1 MDNLVIDQ
9 GTVEEFDIIVRDSF
23 GNAVNL
29 DGQTLFMTAK
39 KSFNDLDADAVFKL
53 DSNGNGIIINPAQS
67 VAVNTGHATI
77 RIVPSNTSSLS
88 ATVWHLV
95 YDIRRKT
102 VSGDV
107 VLVFKGQVII
117 SPAITQST

>member
-23 GNAVNL
+23 GNTIDL
-29 DGQTLFMTAK
+29 TDQTLFMTVK
-39 KSFNDLDADAVFKL
+39 KSFADTDADAVFKL
-53 DSNGNGIIINPAQS
+53 DSNGNGIMINPAQS
-67 VAVNTGHATI
+67 VAVNRGQATI
-77 RIVPSNTSSLS
+77 KIVPSNTSALS

-102 VSGDV
+102 ASGDP
-107 VLVFKGQVII
+107 VLVFKGQVTI
-117 SPAITQST
+117 SPAITKST